1 MPCCFYKLIGVHL
14 FLTEF
19 TEPYL
24 HKISVSWAL
33 RSVGD
38 TAGETSFFA
47 LKMLFYMQTLERY
60 FPSSSENV
68 VGAMET
74 FTFKVKAAFLKL
86 IWLQGQAF
94 KVKDEDELSL
104 FLVCITLTTPHL
116 KV

>member
-1 MPCCFYKLIGVHL
+1 MLCCFYKLIGVHL

-33 RSVGD
+33 RPVGD
-38 TAGETSFFA
+38 RAGETSFFA
-47 LKMLFYMQTLERY
+47 LKILFYMQTLVRY

-68 VGAMET
+68 AGAMET
-74 FTFKVKAAFLKL
+74 STFKVKAAFLKL

-94 KVKDEDELSL
+94 KVKDEDGLSL

>member
-24 HKISVSWAL
+24 HKISVSWVL
-33 RSVGD
+33 RLVGD
-38 TAGETSFFA
+38 PAGETSFFA
-47 LKMLFYMQTLERY
+47 LKMLFYMQTLVRY
-60 FPSSSENV
+60 FPSSSE
-68 VGAMET
+68 MET

>member
-38 TAGETSFFA
+38 PAGET
-47 LKMLFYMQTLERY
+47 
-60 FPSSSENV
+60 
-68 VGAMET
+68 
-74 FTFKVKAAFLKL
+74 
-86 IWLQGQAF
+86 
-94 KVKDEDELSL
+94 L
-104 FLVCITLTTPHL
+104 FLH
-116 KV
+116 